1 MPELTMSEF
10 LNDLSLTELTAPING
25 GSGED
30 LSFSTLFDHVKEA
43 RRADPDYL
51 TQGDWQTDLKS
62 SDWDLTITLAA
73 QGLAQQSKDLM
84 LVAWLSEALAHKY
97 HFVGITFGLTLAER
111 ILQRFWDDLYPAL
124 DEGLEERAARL
135 AWLKTTLA
143 DVVGGLPITQGD
155 HFGVL
160 RYDESRHVENL
171 ALQNQ
176 QAMRTALDE
185 GKINAEIFQRSVVL
199 TETEHFVRKA
209 AEISDSLHACR
220 QLQVTA
226 DQLFGHESP
235 SFAAL
240 IEILSRAA
248 QLAEKLLKDRG
259 VELNVPEPLAS
270 SEPAPQANDHQ
281 PAGPTMT
288 TTAKDTAPAPLRTT
302 PLTRDEAFTM
312 LAGVAQFFKQTEPQ
326 SPVPYLIE
334 RAIKWGNMPLE
345 GWLKDVIKD
354 GNVIDSIRDVL
365 GTKETKS

>member
-1 MPELTMSEF
+1 MSEF
-10 LNDLSLTELTAPING
+10 LNDLSLNELTAPING

-30 LSFSTLFDHVKEA
+30 LSFSTLFDNVKEA

-73 QGLAQQSKDLM
+73 QGIAQQSKDLM
-84 LVAWLSEALAHKY
+84 LIAWLSEALAHKH
-97 HFVGITFGLTLAER
+97 HFLGITFGLTLTDR
-111 ILQRFWDDLYPAL
+111 ILQRFWDDLFPSL
-124 DEGLEERAARL
+124 EEGLEQRAARL

-155 HFGVL
+155 QFGLL

-176 QAMRTALDE
+176 QAMKTALDE

-199 TETEHFVRKA
+199 TDTEHFLRKA
-209 AEISDSLHACR
+209 SEINDSLHACR
-220 QLQVTA
+220 QLQATA
-226 DQLFGHESP
+226 DQLFGHEAP
-235 SFAAL
+235 SFAGL
-240 IEILSRAA
+240 SEILSRAA

-259 VELNVPEPLAS
+259 VELNVPEQPVS
-270 SEPAPQANDHQ
+270 VEPAAEPSDAH
-281 PAGPTMT
+281 PTGLAIT
-288 TTAKDTAPAPLRTT
+288 LTSKDSAPAPLRTT
-302 PLTRDEAFTM
+302 PLTRDEAFTL

-345 GWLKDVIKD
+345 GWLSDVIKD

-365 GTKETKS
+365 GTKEQKS

>member
-1 MPELTMSEF
+1 MSEF

-30 LSFSTLFDHVKEA
+30 LSFSTLFDNVKEA

-97 HFVGITFGLTLAER
+97 HFLGITFGLTLAER
-111 ILQRFWDDLYPAL
+111 VIERFWDDLFPAL

-135 AWLKTTLA
+135 AWMKTTLA

-155 HFGVL
+155 QFGLL
-160 RYDESRHVENL
+160 RYDESRHIENL
-171 ALQNQ
+171 ALQNP
-176 QAMRTALDE
+176 QAMRIALDE
-185 GKINAEIFQRSVVL
+185 GKINAEVFQRSVVL
-199 TETEHFVRKA
+199 TDTEHFLRKA
-209 AEISDSLHACR
+209 SEITDSLQACR
-220 QLQVTA
+220 QLQDTA
-226 DQLFGHESP
+226 DRLFGNEAP
-235 SFAAL
+235 SFAGL
-240 IEILSRAA
+240 SEILSRAA

-259 VELNVPEPLAS
+259 VEINPAPAQPTAEAVA
-270 SEPAPQANDHQ
+270 EPAAQ
-281 PAGPTMT
+281 PTAGPAMT
-288 TTAKDTAPAPLRTT
+288 LTVKDTASAPLRTT
-302 PLTRDEAFTM
+302 PLTRDEAFTL

-345 GWLKDVIKD
+345 GWLNDVIKD
-354 GNVIDSIRDVL
+354 SNVVDSIRDVL
-365 GTKETKS
+365 GTKEPKG

>member
-1 MPELTMSEF
+1 MSEF

-30 LSFSTLFDHVKEA
+30 LSFSTLFDNVKEA

-97 HFVGITFGLTLAER
+97 HFQGITFGLTLAER
-111 ILQRFWDDLYPAL
+111 ILRQFWDGLYPAL
-124 DEGLEERAARL
+124 DEGLDERAARL

-155 HFGVL
+155 GFGLL
-160 RYDESRHVENL
+160 RYDESRHIENL

-176 QAMRTALDE
+176 QAMRIALDE

-199 TETEHFVRKA
+199 TDTEHFVRKA
-209 AEISDSLHACR
+209 AEINDSLHACR
-220 QLQVTA
+220 QLQATA
-226 DQLFGHESP
+226 DQLFGHEAP

-259 VELNVPEPLAS
+259 VELNAPAAQAP
-270 SEPAPQANDHQ
+270 SEPAAAIEAPNTSGGAM
-281 PAGPTMT
+281 TM
-288 TTAKDTAPAPLRTT
+288 TAKDTAPAPLRTT
-302 PLTRDEAFTM
+302 PLTRDEAFTL

-345 GWLKDVIKD
+345 GWLNDVIKD
-354 GNVIDSIRDVL
+354 SNVVDGIRDLL
-365 GTKETKS
+365 GTKESKA

>member
-1 MPELTMSEF
+1 MSEF

-30 LSFSTLFDHVKEA
+30 LSFSTLFDNVKEA

-97 HFVGITFGLTLAER
+97 HFQGITFGLTLAER
-111 ILQRFWDDLYPAL
+111 ILRQFWDGLYPAL
-124 DEGLEERAARL
+124 DEGLDERAARL

-155 HFGVL
+155 GFGLL
-160 RYDESRHVENL
+160 RYDESRHIENL

-176 QAMRTALDE
+176 QAMRIALDE

-199 TETEHFVRKA
+199 TDTEHFVRKA
-209 AEISDSLHACR
+209 AEINDSLHACR
-220 QLQVTA
+220 QLQATA
-226 DQLFGHESP
+226 DQLFGHEAP

-259 VELNVPEPLAS
+259 VELNAPAAQAP
-270 SEPAPQANDHQ
+270 SEPAAAIEAPNTSGGAM
-281 PAGPTMT
+281 TM
-288 TTAKDTAPAPLRTT
+288 TAKDTAPAPLRTT
-302 PLTRDEAFTM
+302 PLTRDEAFTL

-345 GWLKDVIKD
+345 GWLNDVIKD
-354 GNVIDSIRDVL
+354 SNVVDGIRDVL
-365 GTKETKS
+365 GTKEPKA

>member
-1 MPELTMSEF
+1 MSEF

-30 LSFSTLFDHVKEA
+30 LSFSTLFDNVKEA

-111 ILQRFWDDLYPAL
+111 ILERFWDDLYPAL
-124 DEGLEERAARL
+124 DEGLDERAARL

-155 HFGVL
+155 QFGLL
-160 RYDESRHVENL
+160 RYDESRHIENL
-171 ALQNQ
+171 ALQNP
-176 QAMRTALDE
+176 QAMRAALDE
-185 GKINAEIFQRSVVL
+185 GKINAEVFQRSVVL
-199 TETEHFVRKA
+199 TDTEHFLRKA
-209 AEISDSLHACR
+209 SEINDSLQACR
-220 QLQVTA
+220 QLQATA
-226 DQLFGHESP
+226 DRLFGHEAP
-235 SFAAL
+235 SFAGL
-240 IEILSRAA
+240 SEILGRAA

-259 VELNVPEPLAS
+259 VDIN
-270 SEPAPQANDHQ
+270 PAPATPSSDTVAAADDQ
-281 PAGPTMT
+281 PASGPAMT
-288 TTAKDTAPAPLRTT
+288 LTVKDTASVPMRTT

-345 GWLKDVIKD
+345 GWLNDVIKD
-354 GNVIDSIRDVL
+354 SNVVDSIRDVL
-365 GTKETKS
+365 GTKEPKG

>member
-1 MPELTMSEF
+1 MSEF

-30 LSFSTLFDHVKEA
+30 LSFSTLFDNVKEA

-73 QGLAQQSKDLM
+73 HGLAQQSKDLM

-111 ILQRFWDDLYPAL
+111 ILERFWDDLFPAL

-155 HFGVL
+155 QFGLL
-160 RYDESRHVENL
+160 RYDESRHIENL
-171 ALQNQ
+171 ALQNP
-176 QAMRTALDE
+176 QAMRIALDE

-199 TETEHFVRKA
+199 TDTEHFLRKA
-209 AEISDSLHACR
+209 SEITDSLQACR
-220 QLQVTA
+220 QLQDTA
-226 DQLFGHESP
+226 DRLFGSEAP
-235 SFAAL
+235 SFAGL
-240 IEILSRAA
+240 SEILSRAA

-259 VELNVPEPLAS
+259 VEINPAPAQPTAEPVA
-270 SEPAPQANDHQ
+270 EPADQ
-281 PAGPTMT
+281 PAAGPAMT
-288 TTAKDTAPAPLRTT
+288 ITVKDTASAPLRTT

-345 GWLKDVIKD
+345 GWLSDVIKD
-354 GNVIDSIRDVL
+354 SNVVDSIRDVL
-365 GTKETKS
+365 GTKEPKG